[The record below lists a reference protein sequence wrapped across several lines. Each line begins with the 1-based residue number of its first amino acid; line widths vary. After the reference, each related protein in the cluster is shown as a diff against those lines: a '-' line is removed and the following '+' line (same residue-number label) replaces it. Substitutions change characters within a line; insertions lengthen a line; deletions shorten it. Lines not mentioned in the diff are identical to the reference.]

1 MDVFDWLLRMEH
13 QPGLYLG
20 LNSLERLSMFIGGFD
35 AAMHSNK
42 IPVKRNFDNRA
53 FSEFTAA
60 YYGVAKM
67 NEKSWARLID
77 EHEPDREQAWA
88 KFYQL
93 LREFCAQH
101 GIPLDEAKN

>member
-20 LNSLERLSMFIGGFD
+20 LNSLERLRMFIGGFEV
-35 AAMHSNK
+35 AIHSNK
-42 IPVKRNFDNRA
+42 IPAKREFDDGA
-53 FSEFTAA
+53 FNEFTAA

-101 GIPLDEAKN
+101 GIPLDDAKN

>member
-20 LNSLERLSMFIGGFD
+20 LNSLERLEMFIGGFE
-35 AAMHSNK
+35 AAIHSNK
-42 IPVKRNFDNRA
+42 IPEKRDFDDSK
-53 FSEFTAA
+53 FTEFTAVH
-60 YYGVAKM
+60 YGVAKM

-93 LREFCAQH
+93 LRECCAQR
-101 GIPLDEAKN
+101 GILLDEAKN